1 MARSRYD
8 GIIIHDM
15 RGSIANLTA
24 WQMPTWQTGD
34 LPYFPSWHT
43 AFGPGGYRTGQQ
55 LARAKKH
62 FPDPGR
68 TMWYRWNSCECMA
81 YAVADYLWI
90 ENLID
95 RRLWSRNVKKPGI
108 NGYALWIKEATAAA
122 RQGLYLPD
130 YPSKSGGYSTDK
142 IVPGHTWQPPADCI
156 KPPSD
161 RWDRPCGFIPWNDF
175 QPYPRCYVYLSNTIT
190 PFPDWT
196 CEYSLARWWHD
207 PQEPLRSIEA
217 QGPGNPLWLVSPD
230 YHGALKRVL
239 HIQYTWHNGYRLT
252 YEYAPQPSGYWFI
265 PTDAVTIENGI
276 WLARGPW
283 K

>member
-95 RRLWSRNVKKPGI
+95 RRLVSYIQEFAGPVPGSAMRNVEAIPPKSTGSHASKLIDVLKTGHE
-108 NGYALWIKEATAAA
+108 GVQLSREEWVRLVTWIDANSPFYGSYFGRRNIKHIEHSDFRPVPDLTAA
-122 RQGLYLPD
+122 
-130 YPSKSGGYSTDK
+130 
-142 IVPGHTWQPPADCI
+142 
-156 KPPSD
+156 
-161 RWDRPCGFIPWNDF
+161 
-175 QPYPRCYVYLSNTIT
+175 
-190 PFPDWT
+190 
-196 CEYSLARWWHD
+196 
-207 PQEPLRSIEA
+207 
-217 QGPGNPLWLVSPD
+217 
-230 YHGALKRVL
+230 
-239 HIQYTWHNGYRLT
+239 
-252 YEYAPQPSGYWFI
+252 
-265 PTDAVTIENGI
+265 
-276 WLARGPW
+276 RGTLMP
-283 K
+283 